1 MPCTL
6 RKKNSDSS
14 CHGSN
19 NCYVWALEIQ
29 QIAAKRNGESSAGAI
44 VNKCLSSS
52 TKHDNDD
59 NEALLLNEH
68 TDQAECSASNQ
79 TSSDQRDEED
89 EIDTPTNPM
98 INEGKCDENTEE
110 IQSKH

>member
-29 QIAAKRNGESSAGAI
+29 QIAAKRNGESSTAGAI

-52 TKHDNDD
+52 KHDKDD
-59 NEALLLNEH
+59 IESLLLNEGEIS
-68 TDQAECSASNQ
+68 TSNQ
-79 TSSDQRDEED
+79 ASDQHDDET
-89 EIDTPTNPM
+89 DTM
-98 INEGKCDENTEE
+98 IKDGQCDR
-110 IQSKH
+110 KH

>member
-29 QIAAKRNGESSAGAI
+29 QIAAKRNGESSTAGAI

-52 TKHDNDD
+52 TKRGDEDI
-59 NEALLLNEH
+59 ESLILNEH
-68 TDQAECSASNQ
+68 TNQGECSASNQ
-79 TSSDQRDEED
+79 VSEQHDDDET
-89 EIDTPTNPM
+89 DTPTNPM
-98 INEGKCDENTEE
+98 IVKDGQCVRKSDDV
-110 IQSKH
+110 

>member
-29 QIAAKRNGESSAGAI
+29 QFAAKRNGESSAGAI

-68 TDQAECSASNQ
+68 MNQSESSASNQ
-79 TSSDQRDEED
+79 VADQHDDD

-98 INEGKCDENTEE
+98 INEGKCDDKTEE